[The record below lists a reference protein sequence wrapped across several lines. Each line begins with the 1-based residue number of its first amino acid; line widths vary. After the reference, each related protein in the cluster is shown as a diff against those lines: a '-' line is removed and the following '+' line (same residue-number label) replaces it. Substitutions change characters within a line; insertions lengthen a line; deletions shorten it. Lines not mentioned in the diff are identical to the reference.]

1 MGRLGALLRPCGGPM
16 QDLHRGTITRAYC
29 RAIYEESVSRCF
41 ILPPLAGEVRRS
53 RIGGGE
59 RSEPICRMLTMPY
72 DTESKSRNADFI
84 SIALRAIRHLQR
96 RRRCRPLSESD
107 AQNVVSRFPCGDT
120 TLLHNLRRQPR
131 PFSLK
136 SAPEGRH
143 HHPLNPL
150 NLLNLLNPLNPHAAG
165 VSKGGAAVA
174 P

>member
-1 MGRLGALLRPCGGPM
+1 M
-16 QDLHRGTITRAYC
+16 HS
-29 RAIYEESVSRCF
+29 EH
-41 ILPPLAGEVRRS
+41 ILK
-53 RIGGGE
+53 E
-59 RSEPICRMLTMPY
+59 R
-72 DTESKSRNADFI
+72 
-84 SIALRAIRHLQR
+84 
-96 RRRCRPLSESD
+96 SD

-120 TLLHNLRRQPR
+120 ILLHNLRRQPR

-174 P
+174 PRAKRYTTRRRQAATTLGPKARQPSHRRCVPGSSSLCPFSLL

>member
-1 MGRLGALLRPCGGPM
+1 
-16 QDLHRGTITRAYC
+16 
-29 RAIYEESVSRCF
+29 
-41 ILPPLAGEVRRS
+41 
-53 RIGGGE
+53 
-59 RSEPICRMLTMPY
+59 MLIIPY
-72 DTESKSRNADFI
+72 DIESQSRNADFI
-84 SIALRAIRHLQR
+84 LIARRAIRYLQR

-150 NLLNLLNPLNPHAAG
+150 NLLNLLNLLKPSEPSRRRRGQRRSRCRPLSEAIHNPPPSGGYNPRA
-165 VSKGGAAVA
+165 KGPSTLTPKVCPRQLITLPLFLTNGII
-174 P
+174 